1 MKSTLSLKE
10 FPKVLLFT
18 ILMLVCGHDI
28 HAQQT
33 TLTVDC
39 QTPGWLSSK
48 IGYKDQ
54 LSVKNLTVTGYLNGT
69 DIKFIRTLAA
79 NNALRHIDMS
89 SCEFVS
95 LEGIDRKPGD
105 ALIVKKIDF
114 FSSPTISE
122 LQYVILP
129 FIAESTDTL
138 IYNSPVFQNENYYNG
153 TRYDTDINKYLHFT
167 ENVDSINEYYGYR
180 WGNFTKVHF
189 SSKFKHLK
197 HNFIHG
203 NGKDNIFIEGSLP
216 KDVIDMN
223 CHALNFT
230 IENDTVILP
239 QHLKSLH
246 ICSLQL
252 KDGAVLYIPKSV
264 EVIKSC
270 EERSGRLYKFGN
282 KLDIYC
288 ESSKPIS
295 ISGGDKSM
303 FLNCKVH
310 VPIGSAEL
318 YKNQA
323 PWSYATIVEDKVAVT
338 GIELD
343 QSSISLSEIGQSA
356 QLTANVLPNDATNK
370 NVTWS
375 SSNPSVAIVSKGN
388 VVCVGYGTAVIFA
401 TTEDGAFMAT
411 CVINVTSGIEGVETD
426 NNVTISEGT
435 ITLTNVSKG
444 SLIRLT
450 DLSGKTIYKK
460 KLQDEGSFTTPQ
472 FAKGMYILSVGSKNY
487 KLAIP

>member
-10 FPKVLLFT
+10 FTKVVLFT
-18 ILMLVCGHDI
+18 MLMLVCANDI
-28 HAQQT
+28 EAQQT

-79 NNALRHIDMS
+79 ENALGHIDMS
-89 SCEFVS
+89 SCELVS

-230 IENDTVILP
+230 IENDTVVLP
-239 QHLKSLH
+239 QHLKSMH
-246 ICSLQL
+246 ICSLHR
-252 KDGAVLYIPKSV
+252 S
-264 EVIKSC
+264 
-270 EERSGRLYKFGN
+270 EERR
-282 KLDIYC
+282 
-288 ESSKPIS
+288 
-295 ISGGDKSM
+295 
-303 FLNCKVH
+303 
-310 VPIGSAEL
+310 
-318 YKNQA
+318 
-323 PWSYATIVEDKVAVT
+323 
-338 GIELD
+338 
-343 QSSISLSEIGQSA
+343 
-356 QLTANVLPNDATNK
+356 
-370 NVTWS
+370 
-375 SSNPSVAIVSKGN
+375 
-388 VVCVGYGTAVIFA
+388 
-401 TTEDGAFMAT
+401 
-411 CVINVTSGIEGVETD
+411 
-426 NNVTISEGT
+426 
-435 ITLTNVSKG
+435 
-444 SLIRLT
+444 
-450 DLSGKTIYKK
+450 
-460 KLQDEGSFTTPQ
+460 
-472 FAKGMYILSVGSKNY
+472 
-487 KLAIP
+487 